1 MPKVCRVISF
11 NEFELYSLRKE
22 TLVYERALS
31 KEEVLRI
38 RGIKYVLLSPSIT
51 FWETASMPNKK
62 FKPNAEMFL
71 FNHASITKI
80 NEIVYTAAV
89 FDKNYSKWWQAW
101 ILKSVYSEIKTIL
114 GESAEYVF
122 EVLAVQPECDIC
134 IWKSG
139 HLLIKSEK
147 NTREIKSSPSDLS
160 EVRKTLN
167 EFKFSSISKIREKKK
182 ENIQLRKHIFLNMC
196 LIIIVLLVNTVI
208 HKEIILNRFKPA
220 ATVFNNAILAE
231 VILKEI
237 IEEIPSG
244 QIIQIKFSDKANRAE
259 LFFKDLNQVRSFIE
273 VTSAKKKFDVYIN
286 KKENILSI
294 GYRKGTEHAKNN

>member
-89 FDKNYSKWWQAW
+89 FDKNYSQWWQAW

-182 ENIQLRKHIFLNMC
+182 R
-196 LIIIVLLVNTVI
+196 T
-208 HKEIILNRFKPA
+208 
-220 ATVFNNAILAE
+220 FN
-231 VILKEI
+231 
-237 IEEIPSG
+237 
-244 QIIQIKFSDKANRAE
+244 
-259 LFFKDLNQVRSFIE
+259 
-273 VTSAKKKFDVYIN
+273 
-286 KKENILSI
+286 
-294 GYRKGTEHAKNN
+294 